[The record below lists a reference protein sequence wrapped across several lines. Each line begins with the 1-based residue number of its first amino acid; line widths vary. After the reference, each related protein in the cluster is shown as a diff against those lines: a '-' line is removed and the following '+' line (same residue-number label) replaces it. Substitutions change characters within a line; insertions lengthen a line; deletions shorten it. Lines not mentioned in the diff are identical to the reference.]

1 MRDCLQ
7 SRSAHDLMRLP
18 LRHDSSPIKH
28 NDFVAEAKHFFAIV
42 SNEEN
47 RDTVILVPLTK
58 IRDERRLRWPVQRR
72 QWLIDQQGARVG
84 TADNHGAYVGIAQRG
99 DAIEQRAFSAARC
112 AEQNRKAGKRAE
124 ADIQVEGTFGTRKTF
139 ADSDFEIGRDWM
151 GRNWR
156 RSLWRGS
163 SLRFCFCFYRHG
175 PTAHGGKSK
184 SKNED

>member
-28 NDFVAEAKHFFAIV
+28 NDFVAEGKHFFAIV

-72 QWLIDQQGARVG
+72 QWLIEQQGARFG
-84 TADNHGAYVGIAQRG
+84 YERARQG
-99 DAIEQRAFSAARC
+99 DTLALASGDLCRSPVVQTID
-112 AEQNRKAGKRAE
+112 AE
-124 ADIQVEGTFGTRKTF
+124 AR
-139 ADSDFEIGRDWM
+139 
-151 GRNWR
+151 
-156 RSLWRGS
+156 
-163 SLRFCFCFYRHG
+163 
-175 PTAHGGKSK
+175 
-184 SKNED
+184 